1 MLSYKPDE
9 ARELLKSKLQ
19 SAKTT
24 LQHADEDLDWLSE
37 QITVTEV
44 NIARCYNYSVLLRR
58 KQRQEEEE
66 EEAGG
71 AKS

>member
-1 MLSYKPDE
+1 MLAYQPDE
-9 ARELLKSKLQ
+9 ALELLKNKLQ

-24 LQHADEDLDWLSE
+24 LQHADEDLDWLRE

-58 KQRQEEEE
+58 KQRQEED
-66 EEAGG
+66 GQD
-71 AKS
+71 KN